1 MHEEVVMAGFGGQG
15 IMMMGQLLAYAG
27 MKEGKNVV
35 WFPSY
40 GPEMRGGTANCTV
53 IVSDDEIGS
62 PIATEPDAVIVLNQ
76 PSLERFEAMVK
87 KGGVIVVNSSMIP
100 ITSTRDDCRVAYVP
114 GNEIAQKLGN
124 LRITNMVML
133 GAYLELTECVPMA
146 TAKECLK
153 DVLPVRHHK
162 LIPINSQ
169 ALDVGAEH
177 VRTGAVALPAPQTA

>member
-1 MHEEVVMAGFGGQG
+1 MHEEVIMAGFGGQG
-15 IMMMGQLLAYAG
+15 ITMMGQLLAYAG

-62 PIATEPDAVIVLNQ
+62 PIATEPDAVVVLNQ
-76 PSLERFEAMVK
+76 PSLEKFEPMVR
-87 KGGVIVVNSSMIP
+87 KGGFVIINSSMIP
-100 ITSTRDDCRVAYVP
+100 IESARADCTVVYVP
-114 GNEIAQKLGN
+114 GNEIAQRLGN

-133 GAYLELTECVPMA
+133 GAYLASTRCVPME

-153 DVLPVRHHK
+153 DVLPIRHHK

-169 ALDVGAEH
+169 AIDIGAEYA
-177 VRTGAVALPAPQTA
+177 RPPVAMSAER